1 LITNYEDETFD
12 PLISHDKAR
21 ELEAW
26 LASFLDRG
34 TPVRAVEEAFR
45 NAWRLN
51 EKVPTFTSLRCLIV
65 S

>member
-12 PLISHDKAR
+12 PMISHDKAR

-45 NAWRLN
+45 IAL
-51 EKVPTFTSLRCLIV
+51 EIE
-65 S
+65 